1 MHDEDADYLGRVATW
16 GRRQSALILNYDLCV
31 IDEGTPAVSSISDR
45 KTRVEQLEQKI
56 DSLHRTVLEKAVLQ
70 GLLPIRARV
79 AALRSMAPDARQ
91 REQRFREASPAYA
104 REIASAE
111 SLASSTRVI
120 SLDSLTWWVPL
131 LRPDDP
137 TVVDRALGHQDFPY
151 RVILQTREVGLG
163 GLMLDIG
170 ANTGRMAVPRAILGD
185 VTAVYCAEPD
195 LLNYQCLVRNVRDN
209 HLTGLVLPDHVAM
222 ASEDGVVR
230 LERAK
235 TTGGHRVIDE
245 GVATSRTVTEVLA
258 LTVDSWMD
266 RLGVAPEQV
275 AFVKVDV
282 QGSEVPV
289 LRGATRLLA
298 HRHVAWQIE
307 IDLQALVG
315 RGFVEDDLFRPLR
328 EHFSHFI
335 DLSRRGVGDRVRS
348 IAELTEALAYLQ
360 GGAVGRTDILLFSL
374 LP

>member
-1 MHDEDADYLGRVATW
+1 VGGRL
-16 GRRQSALILNYDLCV
+16 QPALNLNYDLPV
-31 IDEGTPAVSSISDR
+31 IDEGTPAVSSTTDR
-45 KTRVEQLEQKI
+45 KTRVERLEQKI

-79 AALRSMAPDARQ
+79 AALRSAAPDARQ

-104 REIASAE
+104 REIANAE

-137 TVVDRALGHQDFPY
+137 TAVDRALGGQDFPY

-209 HLTGLVLPDHVAM
+209 HLTGLVLPDHLAV

-235 TTGGHRVIDE
+235 TTGGHRVIDQ
-245 GVATSRTVTEVLA
+245 GVATTRTVTEVPA

-266 RLGVAPEQV
+266 RLAIAPEQV
-275 AFVKVDV
+275 VFVKVDV

-307 IDLQALVG
+307 IDLQAVAG
-315 RGFVEDDLFRPLR
+315 RGFVEDDLFQPLR
-328 EHFSHFI
+328 DHFSHFI

-348 IAELTEALAYLQ
+348 IAELTKALAYLQ
-360 GGAVGRTDILLFSL
+360 GGAEGRTDILLFSL
-374 LP
+374 HS

>member
-1 MHDEDADYLGRVATW
+1 M
-16 GRRQSALILNYDLCV
+16 QQPQ
-31 IDEGTPAVSSISDR
+31 PAVTNIGDGKNR
-45 KTRVEQLEQKI
+45 IERLEQKI
-56 DSLHRTVLEKAVLQ
+56 QSLHRTVLEKDVLR
-70 GLLPIRARV
+70 GMLPIRAR
-79 AALRSMAPDARQ
+79 AAARRSAAPDARQ
-91 REQRFREASPAYA
+91 REQRFREASAAYA
-104 REIASAE
+104 REIASTE
-111 SLASSTRVI
+111 TLSPSTRVI

-137 TVVDRALGHQDFPY
+137 TAVERALGHQDFPY

-209 HLTGLVLPDHVAM
+209 HLTGLVLPDHVAV
-222 ASEDGVVR
+222 AAEDGVVR

-235 TTGGHRVIDE
+235 TTGGHRVIDR
-245 GVATSRTVTEVLA
+245 GVATTKAVTEVSA

-266 RLGVAPEQV
+266 RLGIAPEHV

-298 HRHVAWQIE
+298 HKHVAWQIE
-307 IDLQALVG
+307 IDLQAVAG
-315 RGFVEDDLFRPLR
+315 RGFVPDDLFRPLR
-328 EHFSHFI
+328 KHFSHFI

-348 IAELTEALAYLQ
+348 TSELTDALAYLH
-360 GGAVGRTDILLFSL
+360 GGADGRTDILLFSL
-374 LP
+374 QT